1 MESVSIKVEGFKELE
16 SLFQE
21 MIQDFGD
28 KDQKKILRKAAG
40 TSMQPVLQ
48 RAKTLAPVDTGAMAA
63 SLRLASSLPSK
74 KAKRSIY
81 INDNDTVISTVTSA
95 SGKQLAKLKFYNYS
109 ESFKKKKDVKTTGVE
124 SDARVIANEF
134 GTGKMPSRPFLRPAL
149 ESQSFTVVNSL
160 GDSLAESLRKY
171 KAKIGNRTK

>member
-1 MESVSIKVEGFKELE
+1 MPTLNVKVEGFKELE
-16 SLFQE
+16 ALFEE
-21 MIQDFGD
+21 MMEDFGP

-48 RAKTLAPVDTGAMAA
+48 RAKTLAPVDTGAMAH

-95 SGKQLAKLKFYNYS
+95 SGKQLEKMKFHNYK
-109 ESFKKKKDVKTTGVE
+109 ESYKQKKDIKTIGVA

-134 GTGKMPSRPFLRPAL
+134 GTAKMPARPFLRPAL
-149 ESQSFTVVNSL
+149 ESNSYTVVNSL
-160 GDSLAESLRKY
+160 GDSLAESLRRY
-171 KAKIGNRTK
+171 RARTAK

>member
-1 MESVSIKVEGFKELE
+1 MSSVKIEVEGFQELE

-21 MIQDFGD
+21 MMEDFGA
-28 KDQKKILRKAAG
+28 KDQKKILRKAASM
-40 TSMQPVLQ
+40 SMQPVLQ
-48 RAKTLAPVDTGAMAA
+48 RAKTLAPVDTGAMAQ
-63 SLRLASSLPSK
+63 SLRLASSIPSR

-81 INDNDTVISTVTSA
+81 INDDDTVISTVTSA

-109 ESFKKKKDVKTTGVE
+109 ESYKQKEDVKTTGVE

-134 GTGKMPSRPFLRPAL
+134 GTGKMPARPFLRPAL

-160 GDSLAESLRKY
+160 GDSLAESLRRY
-171 KAKIGNRTK
+171 RARTWNKTK